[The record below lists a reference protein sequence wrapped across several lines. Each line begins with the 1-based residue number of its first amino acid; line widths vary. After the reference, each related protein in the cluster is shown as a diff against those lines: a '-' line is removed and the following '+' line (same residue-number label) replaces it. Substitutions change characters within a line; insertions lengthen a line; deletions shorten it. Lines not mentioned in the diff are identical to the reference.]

1 MSYTL
6 EETNFPFSHFHH
18 FLITPSAA
26 HSHTLVGSYDIPFPS
41 RRSNMPEPPK
51 KRFKERGGSEEGK
64 GETIKTFSLSFF
76 PFPYSLNISLLSSL
90 KSLFAKNGLAP
101 FSRFGQSNPKI
112 PTLVCLFPFYRI
124 VIKIHFSHVSKQNA
138 AQRRNTDV
146 DTVRTH
152 TDSKFQNCHRVQ
164 LQL

>member
-6 EETNFPFSHFHH
+6 EETNFPFSHFHLS
-18 FLITPSAA
+18 LITPSAA

-76 PFPYSLNISLLSSL
+76 PFAYSLNISLLSSL

-101 FSRFGQSNPKI
+101 FSRFGQSNPRMS
-112 PTLVCLFPFYRI
+112 TLVCLFPFLSNCDQNSLLAR
-124 VIKIHFSHVSKQNA
+124 KQTKCSSTA
-138 AQRRNTDV
+138 SEHGCRHGTPYA
-146 DTVRTH
+146 H
-152 TDSKFQNCHRVQ
+152 
-164 LQL
+164 